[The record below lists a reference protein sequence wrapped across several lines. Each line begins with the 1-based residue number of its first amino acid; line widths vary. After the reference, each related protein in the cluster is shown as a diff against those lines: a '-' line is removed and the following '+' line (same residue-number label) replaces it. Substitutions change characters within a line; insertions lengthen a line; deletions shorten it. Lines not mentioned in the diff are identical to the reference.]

1 MENKKEEVIRLLP
14 FPDNVRHR
22 ASMYLGG
29 LDNATVPLREICDN
43 SCDIIAESGKG
54 DTILISN
61 NFNGFLFVADNS
73 LGIPISMSIDR
84 PEMTQAALS
93 ILSLHSGSKFEAGN
107 TTRVG
112 LNGVGSAAVN
122 ACSEIYVLLSKI
134 TDKNYN
140 TSTKEVYD
148 CWINAGPREKKNLY
162 YIIVCEKGKDVYE
175 GAGKLGDLE
184 KKIFKGIKNYISIPK
199 DMNTIV
205 LFKPDP
211 TIFESTHA
219 DIPIKNLQYYL
230 LIQEKFYGR
239 KINVIVDGGKISSQ
253 IKPYKFEILRTII
266 PKDNSV
272 NKQVGVYL
280 TFEVDPSLGPKIESG
295 SVNGLDTNR
304 GQHIQIAEGVLKAA
318 LKEHYKIKHECLL
331 NGMQFCMIV
340 LANECQFNSQTK
352 ENLKAITK
360 VKMADFAPIVKDI
373 IKIFKKDPEYWDIV
387 VEKLNQLAESMKSIG
402 AIDKAARMMDSLS
415 GVAQYRAKADYPK
428 GFADAT
434 GKDRVNNELFLC
446 FSGDTE
452 ILTCN
457 DEKIKFTDLVSRL
470 QSGEE
475 LYTFSR
481 TSEGKVI
488 PAKIIEAKQI
498 KTSKNLV
505 RVSLDNGEFFTCT
518 EDHEIMLRDGNY
530 KTAGNLEIGE
540 SLMPV
545 YISTVKDDSG
555 YDRRVVRSAKLKGIR
570 SFKKVSNTESEYF
583 IYRIMAQHRDVKIHK
598 SMDPSKSITRHHLD
612 ENTLND
618 NPNNLM
624 LCSSSWHYAHHRSL
638 ALHKKAKSDSDFY
651 QRVYVKSKQT
661 KEFRERR
668 SKDMRNFYNTPAGDK
683 MRQHLRE
690 KAQEEWKDSALRN
703 WRSKETT
710 KYANEHP
717 DWVKENS
724 IKSLESLYTNFLL
737 PKVQDFLGRKPES
750 SRDWNWAIMNLYY
763 SKVIKKPK
771 YYDALVSKIDSVK
784 EMKKVIDDNPDYLF
798 TEHILNTLVSNGLDI
813 TLNNFNDTVKNFLGN
828 PQKIEQGRGYLAKK
842 RKFPELF
849 KKFEIENNY
858 NHKVVKVEFLNEE
871 QEVYCLEVD
880 TKEHNFPL
888 ACGIFVKNCE
898 GLSAGGSLIMG
909 RPDTRTHAILPLRG
923 KILNVTNKEVD
934 RALESKVIGD
944 IFNIIGLGL
953 DINWVG
959 NEATSFE
966 EEHSII
972 MKRTRYGKIVIC
984 TDSDNDGDAIFN
996 EILYLFAKFS
1006 KFLIEHGMVYR
1017 ALGPIFKGYSKKTKK
1032 ETYYYPDDP
1041 IDPSTQFPIDLDTKK
1056 HYSRYKGLASL
1067 SPESGEVYDAFFNPK
1082 TRRLIQITPDGL
1094 DYAKKLNEDINERK
1108 NLLFN
1113 QGILSNPYNFNDL

>member
-140 TSTKEVYD
+140 TSTKEVYN

-162 YIIVCEKGKDVYE
+162 YIIVCEKGKEVYE

-239 KINVIVDGGKISSQ
+239 KINVVVDGGKISSQ

-488 PAKIIEAKQI
+488 PAKIIEAKQV

-518 EDHEIMLRDGNY
+518 EDHEIMLRDGSY
-530 KTAGNLEIGE
+530 KTAGSLEIGE

-598 SMDPSKSITRHHLD
+598 SMDPSKSITQHHLD

-624 LCSSSWHYAHHRSL
+624 LCSSSWHYAHHKSL
-638 ALHKKAKSDSDFY
+638 ALHKKAKSDSDLY
-651 QRVYVKSKQT
+651 QRVYDKSKQT
-661 KEFRERR
+661 
-668 SKDMRNFYNTPAGDK
+668 
-683 MRQHLRE
+683 
-690 KAQEEWKDSALRN
+690 
-703 WRSKETT
+703 
-710 KYANEHP
+710 
-717 DWVKENS
+717 
-724 IKSLESLYTNFLL
+724 
-737 PKVQDFLGRKPES
+737 
-750 SRDWNWAIMNLYY
+750 
-763 SKVIKKPK
+763 
-771 YYDALVSKIDSVK
+771 
-784 EMKKVIDDNPDYLF
+784 
-798 TEHILNTLVSNGLDI
+798 
-813 TLNNFNDTVKNFLGN
+813 
-828 PQKIEQGRGYLAKK
+828 
-842 RKFPELF
+842 
-849 KKFEIENNY
+849 
-858 NHKVVKVEFLNEE
+858 KVVKVEFLNEE